1 MKRLFFLG
9 LIIPLFIACNNDDS
23 VSRKSYSHVAT
34 VENPSQSTRFFLNLD
49 DSTRLWVADSYVNY
63 YRPKNDQRV
72 IANYSILSKKNDTI
86 AHDYDVVLNDVY
98 EILTKPVFNITA
110 ETQDSIG
117 NDPVQIRRMWVAN
130 DHLTVEFS
138 YPGSAKVHFINLVF
152 DASKSYSDNKVH
164 LEFRHNAN
172 DDYPSFYMTG
182 IASFNLKSIQVP
194 NASSVDLV
202 IHTKEYSGSSA
213 DKTYNFTY
221 KYGTENVLQKEPVL
235 SMPTR
240 KALAK

>member
-9 LIIPLFIACNNDDS
+9 LLIPLFIACNNDDS
-23 VSRKSYSHVAT
+23 VNSRSYSRVAT

-49 DSTRLWVADSYVNY
+49 DSTKLWVADSYVNY

-72 IANYSILSKKNDTI
+72 IANYSIISKKNDTV

-98 EILTKPVFNITA
+98 EILTKPVFNITP

-117 NDPVQIRRMWVAN
+117 NDPIQIRDMWVAN

-138 YPGSAKVHFINLVF
+138 YPGYSKVHYINLVF
-152 DASKSYSDNKVH
+152 DASKTYTDNKVH
-164 LEFRHNAN
+164 LEFRHNDN
-172 DDYPSFYMTG
+172 NDYPSFYMTG
-182 IASFNLKSIQVP
+182 IASFNLKSVQNP
-194 NASSVDLV
+194 GASSVELV
-202 IHTKEYSGSSA
+202 IHTKEYNSSS
-213 DKTYNFTY
+213 DRSYNFTY
-221 KYGTENVLQKEPVL
+221 KYGTAAVMNQEPAL
-235 SMPTR
+235 TMPVR